1 MKKLFLL
8 LCIAF
13 VVVCYAYPC
22 FVLPFGEYK
31 MEKVIS
37 EDQKIELSLKFDLNK
52 VTITEGKIEQVYY
65 YKVSGGE
72 IVLSEDTNFTEDDNF
87 KLQLN
92 SMYEIG
98 YGEKATNEI
107 GMYIAIGVGA
117 LAVILVLLP
126 NGKKR

>member
-1 MKKLFLL
+1 MRKLLSL
-8 LCIAF
+8 LCILF

-31 MEKVIS
+31 LEKVIS
-37 EDQKIELSLKFDLNK
+37 EDQKVELTLKFDLNK

-65 YKVSGGE
+65 YKVDGNE
-72 IVLSEDTNFTEDDNF
+72 IVLSDDTNFTEDDNF

-98 YGEKATNEI
+98 YGEKATNDI
-107 GMYIAIGVGA
+107 GMYIAIGVGV

-126 NGKKR
+126 SKKKR